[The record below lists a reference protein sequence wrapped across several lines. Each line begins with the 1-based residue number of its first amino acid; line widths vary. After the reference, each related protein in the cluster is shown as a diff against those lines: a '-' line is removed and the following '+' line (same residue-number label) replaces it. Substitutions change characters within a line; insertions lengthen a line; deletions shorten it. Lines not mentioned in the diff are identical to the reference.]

1 MKGCWR
7 TVHLHGLQ
15 VSPHV
20 LPANYEEENMPLQ
33 WREMA
38 FSTLTK

>member
-20 LPANYEEENMPLQ
+20 LPANYEENMPLQ
-33 WREMA
+33 
-38 FSTLTK
+38 